1 MNGDTLAGII
11 ITAIGVALGVGVGI
25 LFGAWLIQQAF
36 GVLL

>member
-1 MNGDTLAGII
+1 VTEQTIGQII
-11 ITAIGVALGVGVGI
+11 LTAIAIAVGVGVGI

>member
-1 MNGDTLAGII
+1 MTEQTIGQII
-11 ITAIGVALGVGVGI
+11 LTAIAIAVGVGVGI

>member
-1 MNGDTLAGII
+1 MEITIGKII
-11 ITAIGVALGVGVGI
+11 LTAIGVALGVGVGI